1 MSPLTDYHV
10 IVQIQLNEALMG
22 PRLGLPKIRW
32 PLGCSLLVV
41 DPSLCRLYLVSR
53 TLERQSTRSIKY
65 GCTRQL

>member
-32 PLGCSLLVV
+32 PLGCSLLGY
-41 DPSLCRLYLVSR
+41 RLNKRCKAYQIM
-53 TLERQSTRSIKY
+53 TAP
-65 GCTRQL
+65 